1 MNKKEIIL
9 EQKTL
14 SMNHLGSIRCV
25 LLQEHRPLKETECIK
40 ALEWLKGQLIRAV
53 DKEAEDLMDVVIRIK
68 KQMAHIGTPLSF
80 DIKTHWYAA
89 IDICKHLDIPCHR
102 KFFKKQLRH
111 DMLKK
116 AMVLCS
122 DGRPHTALLINTEG
136 VDRLIDACRPGALT
150 RRNTRFKNE
159 EYTRE
164 IYSLT
169 EDEKGADNR
178 AVKVLSKALEQETA
192 KNEALAGTLMFLREE
207 NMRLKR
213 KADLFEDIRSVV
225 ERSA

>member
-150 RRNTRFKNE
+150 RRNTGFKNE

-169 EDEKGADNR
+169 EDEKGTDNR
-178 AVKVLSKALEQETA
+178 SVKVLSKALEQKTA